1 MSHQITYL
9 DGKWQ
14 VYRVVNGKYRLNV
27 GPRWQTGVE
36 ARHYCD
42 LMDALPEVSPL
53 MGERDANTGNGPLSS
68 VDDALTHE
76 RGDSLTR

>member
-1 MSHQITYL
+1 MMHQITYL

-27 GPRWQTGVE
+27 GPRWLTGAE

-42 LMDALPEVSPL
+42 LMDSMPDTSPL
-53 MGERDANTGNGPLSS
+53 RDGRDANTWTAPPVAS
-68 VDDALTHE
+68 VDDAPIAE
-76 RGDSLTR
+76 RRRSTR